1 MHCYSENIQWAT
13 NNQNVIAF
21 IMASNTC
28 RCDIKG
34 GSEAD
39 ELGWPDSLPYQ
50 RPSPSTRTWKLS
62 KIRTHLQVKI
72 RKRTTFLLC
81 FRKNLDLFGRLLQ
94 PSVWMSIKTML
105 WGNASMRVPLFTICE
120 HMGYSR
126 LYVVFQSKDKEE
138 IKGVLESLKPA
149 PRNHSAWRKKTISG
163 MIRSISDRSN
173 SLFRIVIHNAV

>member
-1 MHCYSENIQWAT
+1 
-13 NNQNVIAF
+13 
-21 IMASNTC
+21 
-28 RCDIKG
+28 
-34 GSEAD
+34 
-39 ELGWPDSLPYQ
+39 
-50 RPSPSTRTWKLS
+50 
-62 KIRTHLQVKI
+62 
-72 RKRTTFLLC
+72 
-81 FRKNLDLFGRLLQ
+81 
-94 PSVWMSIKTML
+94 
-105 WGNASMRVPLFTICE
+105 MRVPLFTICE